1 MTLPTYR
8 NLQPAERVVRVLLG
22 LVLLGLGAADA
33 LPGLGSIA
41 ALLLGWAP
49 LVTGLVG
56 WCPFYAVLRAGGA
69 HHRS

>member
-1 MTLPTYR
+1 MALPEFR
-8 NLQPAERVVRVLLG
+8 NLHPAERVVRVVLG
-22 LVLLGLGAADA
+22 LVLLGLGAAGA
-33 LPGLGSIA
+33 LPGLGSLA

-69 HHRS
+69 RHRS

>member
-8 NLQPAERVVRVLLG
+8 NLHPAERIVRVLLG

-49 LVTGLVG
+49 LVTGLLG